1 MHSIKTL
8 FILVARQLIKENTI
22 WNLQI
27 RIR

>member
-8 FILVARQLIKENTI
+8 FTLVARQLIKENTI